1 MIFYSI
7 TLHRI
12 KKEKYMLN
20 VTNDIIH
27 IIKEKLKKNK
37 KGEFKEIK
45 DLKKKIKIRNNKKM
59 EKLRIKIFILSKSF
73 KELIKQYVIIIIKLN
88 QNVFSFPLFN
98 FLLFM
103 Q

>member
-27 IIKEKLKKNK
+27 IIEEKLKKNK

-45 DLKKKIKIRNNKKM
+45 DLKKKNKNKEQQKNGKIKNKNIYIIQIFQRINKTVCYNN
-59 EKLRIKIFILSKSF
+59 
-73 KELIKQYVIIIIKLN
+73 N
-88 QNVFSFPLFN
+88 
-98 FLLFM
+98 
-103 Q
+103 

>member
-27 IIKEKLKKNK
+27 IIEEKLKKNK
-37 KGEFKEIK
+37 NKEQQK
-45 DLKKKIKIRNNKKM
+45 NGKIKNKNIYIIQIFQRINKTVCYNN
-59 EKLRIKIFILSKSF
+59 
-73 KELIKQYVIIIIKLN
+73 N
-88 QNVFSFPLFN
+88 
-98 FLLFM
+98 
-103 Q
+103 

>member
-27 IIKEKLKKNK
+27 IIEEKLKKNK

-45 DLKKKIKIRNNKKM
+45 DLKKKIKNKEQQKNGKFKNKNIYIIQIFQRINKTVCYNN
-59 EKLRIKIFILSKSF
+59 
-73 KELIKQYVIIIIKLN
+73 N
-88 QNVFSFPLFN
+88 
-98 FLLFM
+98 
-103 Q
+103 

>member
-27 IIKEKLKKNK
+27 IIEEKLKKIK
-37 KGEFKEIK
+37 KE
-45 DLKKKIKIRNNKKM
+45 N
-59 EKLRIKIFILSKSF
+59 LRK
-73 KELIKQYVIIIIKLN
+73 
-88 QNVFSFPLFN
+88 
-98 FLLFM
+98 
-103 Q
+103 